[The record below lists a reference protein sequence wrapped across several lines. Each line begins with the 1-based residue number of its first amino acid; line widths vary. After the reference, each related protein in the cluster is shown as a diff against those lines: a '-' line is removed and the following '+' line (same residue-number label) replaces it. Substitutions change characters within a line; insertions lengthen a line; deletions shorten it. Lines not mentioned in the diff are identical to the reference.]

1 MGKKII
7 TIVVLVLIFA
17 ALIYGSIYRTRAVYG
32 LSSPS
37 GESTSATEGT
47 TEAEPIT
54 DLVTIEATVESIASE
69 LWVLRLDDGSTIEV
83 EGRSLSYMA
92 SKGFEVVEGQS
103 LSMVG
108 FYETPESFEI
118 SQLTNLDSGET
129 IILRGVDG
137 RPVWGKGGGGGE

>member
-7 TIVVLVLIFA
+7 TTVVLALIFA

-37 GESTSATEGT
+37 GESTSSTEGA

-69 LWVLRLDDGSTIEV
+69 LWVLRLEDGSTLEV
-83 EGRSLSYMA
+83 EGRSLTYMA
-92 SKGFEVVEGQS
+92 SQGFEVEEGQS
-103 LSMVG
+103 LSKVG
-108 FYETPESFEI
+108 FYKTPGSFEI
-118 SQLTNLDSGET
+118 SQLTKLDSGET
-129 IILRGVDG
+129 ITLRGADG
-137 RPVWGKGGGGGE
+137 RPVWGKGGSGGE